1 MRGSGTI
8 GGIYIAAA
16 GLPRVFLP
24 GSGAC
29 SKVCF
34 PSLRGLRPFVPRHLS
49 ASVPRRFPGRFFRF
63 FYRASSSASFVRVL
77 PAICSS
83 KEGLGPF
90 GTFGR
95 NGRLKIC
102 NALRYESSVKWPIGR
117 LAFFLMCS
125 ILFSRFDIRI
135 LMTLTRKSNHKS
147 QSYEK
152 HPSFFQQ
159 NGGPD
164 RYAGLRTNY
173 G

>member
-16 GLPRVFLP
+16 GLPEFFSRDQGPARKYAFRLFEACALLCRVIFRHQFR
-24 GSGAC
+24 GG
-29 SKVCF
+29 F
-34 PSLRGLRPFVPRHLS
+34 PVDF
-49 ASVPRRFPGRFFRF
+49 SVF

-117 LAFFLMCS
+117 LAFFL
-125 ILFSRFDIRI
+125 
-135 LMTLTRKSNHKS
+135 
-147 QSYEK
+147 YV
-152 HPSFFQQ
+152 
-159 NGGPD
+159 
-164 RYAGLRTNY
+164 
-173 G
+173 

>member
-8 GGIYIAAA
+8 GGMLSVSSRFAPFCAASSFGISSEA
-16 GLPRVFLP
+16 VSR
-24 GSGAC
+24 SI
-29 SKVCF
+29 F
-34 PSLRGLRPFVPRHLS
+34 PV
-49 ASVPRRFPGRFFRF
+49 
-63 FYRASSSASFVRVL
+63 FYRASSSASFVHVL
-77 PAICSS
+77 PTICSS

-90 GTFGR
+90 DTFGR

-135 LMTLTRKSNHKS
+135 LITLTRKSNHKS

-152 HPSFFQQ
+152 HPNFFQQ
-159 NGGPD
+159 NGRPD